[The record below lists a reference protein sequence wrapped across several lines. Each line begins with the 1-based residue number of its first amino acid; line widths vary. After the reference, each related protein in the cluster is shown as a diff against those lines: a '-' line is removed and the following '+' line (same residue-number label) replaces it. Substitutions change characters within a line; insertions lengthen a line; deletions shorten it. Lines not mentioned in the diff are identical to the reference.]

1 MTAAVCPFD
10 ACRRQMILTT
20 GVKIVQAPAKVL
32 TLPLYTC
39 AQSLMASLRQS
50 TPAWSSRRHPV
61 QQYLRVSVVYLE
73 SLRATDISRRRRA
86 IFSRAL
92 VTA

>member
-1 MTAAVCPFD
+1 MTAGVCPFD
-10 ACRRQMILTT
+10 AFQRQMILTT

-73 SLRATDISRRRRA
+73 SLRATDIS
-86 IFSRAL
+86 
-92 VTA
+92 